1 MKKYYLAID
10 IGATSGRHI
19 LAHYDENNEL
29 VYEEVYRFLN
39 KTIKK
44 DGHLFWDVDL
54 LFKNIIDGL
63 KECKKINKIP
73 AFIGIDTFGVDYCL
87 LDENDKLV
95 RDIYSY
101 RDFRT
106 DISKVEFEK
115 EMGIDTLFKKTGVYP
130 HSFNTLYQLYDDKMH
145 GLLKK
150 TKTIM
155 YYPCYLAYL
164 LTGVKNNEISIAST
178 SGMLSSKTRAYDEDI
193 LNILGINKDIFAP
206 TIEATNIIG
215 ELKKDIQEEVGFN
228 AIVKQV
234 YCHDTASATI
244 GAKTNKDEIFISSG
258 TWSLIGVIN
267 NKYTNSLEVFDQ
279 GFTNELNSKEEI
291 RFLKNI
297 VGMFIINEIEK
308 EQKERINILTIV
320 EMAKK
325 GTNYKEIF
333 DPTEHKFLAPASM
346 EQTIKEDFIARK
358 IEPPKNLEELFY
370 CVYNSLAHA
379 YKKAVEDIEEITH
392 KKYDTIKVFG
402 GGSKNKFLNQLTE
415 DITKKRVIEGPSEAT
430 AIGNIYSLLD

>member
-1 MKKYYLAID
+1 
-10 IGATSGRHI
+10 
-19 LAHYDENNEL
+19 
-29 VYEEVYRFLN
+29 
-39 KTIKK
+39 
-44 DGHLFWDVDL
+44 
-54 LFKNIIDGL
+54 
-63 KECKKINKIP
+63 
-73 AFIGIDTFGVDYCL
+73 
-87 LDENDKLV
+87 
-95 RDIYSY
+95 
-101 RDFRT
+101 
-106 DISKVEFEK
+106 
-115 EMGIDTLFKKTGVYP
+115 
-130 HSFNTLYQLYDDKMH
+130 
-145 GLLKK
+145 
-150 TKTIM
+150 
-155 YYPCYLAYL
+155 
-164 LTGVKNNEISIAST
+164 
-178 SGMLSSKTRAYDEDI
+178 
-193 LNILGINKDIFAP
+193 
-206 TIEATNIIG
+206 
-215 ELKKDIQEEVGFN
+215 
-228 AIVKQV
+228 
-234 YCHDTASATI
+234 
-244 GAKTNKDEIFISSG
+244 
-258 TWSLIGVIN
+258 LIGVIN

>member
-19 LAHYDENNEL
+19 LAYYNDKNEL
-29 VYEEVYRFLN
+29 EYEEVYRFLN
-39 KTIKK
+39 KIINK
-44 DGHLFWDVDL
+44 DGHLYWDVDL
-54 LFKNIIDGL
+54 LFKNIINGL

-73 AFIGIDTFGVDYCL
+73 TYIGLDTFGVDYCL
-87 LDENDKLV
+87 LDENDRLV

-101 RDFRT
+101 RDART
-106 DISKVEFEK
+106 DISKIEFEK
-115 EMGIDTLFKKTGVYP
+115 EMGIDILFKKTGVYT
-130 HSFNTLYQLYDDKMH
+130 HSFNTIYQLYDDKIH

-164 LTGVKNNEISIAST
+164 LTGIKNNEISIAST
-178 SGMLSSKTRAYDEDI
+178 SGMLSISTSDYDPDI
-193 LNILGINKDIFAP
+193 LNVLRIDKKIFAP
-206 TIEATNIIG
+206 TIEAKNIIG
-215 ELKKDIQEEVGFN
+215 DLKVEIQKEVGFN

-244 GAKTNKDEIFISSG
+244 GAKINNEEIFISSG

-267 NKYTNSLEVFDQ
+267 DKYTVSEDVYEQ
-279 GFTNELNSKEEI
+279 GFTNELNSKKEI

-333 DPTEHKFLAPASM
+333 DPTLHKFLAPSSM
-346 EQTIKEDFIARK
+346 QQTIIEDFRSRNIL
-358 IEPPKNLEELFY
+358 PPNNLKEMFY

-379 YKKAVEDIEEITH
+379 YKKAVEDIEKITG
-392 KKYDTIKVFG
+392 KQYKTIKVFG

>member
-73 AFIGIDTFGVDYCL
+73 TFIGIDTFGVDYCL

-145 GLLKK
+145 GLLKR

-178 SGMLSSKTRAYDEDI
+178 SGM
-193 LNILGINKDIFAP
+193 
-206 TIEATNIIG
+206 
-215 ELKKDIQEEVGFN
+215 Q
-228 AIVKQV
+228 
-234 YCHDTASATI
+234 
-244 GAKTNKDEIFISSG
+244 
-258 TWSLIGVIN
+258 
-267 NKYTNSLEVFDQ
+267 
-279 GFTNELNSKEEI
+279 
-291 RFLKNI
+291 
-297 VGMFIINEIEK
+297 
-308 EQKERINILTIV
+308 
-320 EMAKK
+320 
-325 GTNYKEIF
+325 
-333 DPTEHKFLAPASM
+333 
-346 EQTIKEDFIARK
+346 
-358 IEPPKNLEELFY
+358 
-370 CVYNSLAHA
+370 
-379 YKKAVEDIEEITH
+379 
-392 KKYDTIKVFG
+392 
-402 GGSKNKFLNQLTE
+402 
-415 DITKKRVIEGPSEAT
+415 
-430 AIGNIYSLLD
+430 

>member
-1 MKKYYLAID
+1 MEKYYLAID

-19 LAHYDENNEL
+19 LAHYNENNEL
-29 VYEEVYRFLN
+29 VFEEVYRFLN
-39 KTIKK
+39 KINKK
-44 DGHLFWDVDL
+44 DGHLYWDVDL
-54 LFKNIIDGL
+54 LFKNIVDGL
-63 KECKKINKIP
+63 KECSKLNKIP
-73 AFIGIDTFGVDYCL
+73 TYIGIDTFGVDYCL
-87 LDENDKLV
+87 LDENDNLV

-101 RDFRT
+101 RDYRT
-106 DISKVEFEK
+106 DISLVEFEK
-115 EMGIDTLFKKTGVYP
+115 EMGIDILFAKTGVYP
-130 HSFNTLYQLYDDKMH
+130 HSFNTLYQLYDDKMK

-178 SGMLSSKTRAYDEDI
+178 SGMLSKDTKEYDEDI
-193 LNILGINKDIFAP
+193 LKILGISKDVFAP
-206 TIEATNIIG
+206 TIEARHIIG
-215 ELKKDIQEEVGFN
+215 ELSEKIQKEVGFN

-244 GAKTNKDEIFISSG
+244 GASTTKEEIFISSG

-267 NKYTNSLEVFDQ
+267 DKYLTSKEIYEQ
-279 GFTNELNSKEEI
+279 GFTNELNSKNEV

-308 EQKERINILTIV
+308 EQKERIKITTIV
-320 EMAKK
+320 EMAKQ

-333 DPTEHKFLAPASM
+333 DPTLHKFLAPVSM
-346 EQTIKEDFIARK
+346 ENTIKEDFILRN
-358 IEPPKNLEELFY
+358 IVPPQNLNELFY

-379 YKKAVEDIEEITH
+379 YKVAVEDIEKLT
-392 KKYDTIKVFG
+392 KKEYKTIKVFG

-415 DITKKRVIEGPSEAT
+415 EITHKKVVEGPSEAT
-430 AIGNIYSLLD
+430 AFGNVFSLID

>member
-1 MKKYYLAID
+1 
-10 IGATSGRHI
+10 
-19 LAHYDENNEL
+19 
-29 VYEEVYRFLN
+29 
-39 KTIKK
+39 
-44 DGHLFWDVDL
+44 
-54 LFKNIIDGL
+54 
-63 KECKKINKIP
+63 
-73 AFIGIDTFGVDYCL
+73 
-87 LDENDKLV
+87 
-95 RDIYSY
+95 
-101 RDFRT
+101 
-106 DISKVEFEK
+106 
-115 EMGIDTLFKKTGVYP
+115 MGIDTLFNKTGVYP

-178 SGMLSSKTRAYDEDI
+178 SGMLSSKTRDYDDEI